1 MGKTEVSTTI
11 FDGVLIINRQKFEDH
26 RGFFLEMFNKEDL
39 LEVGIDFNLVQVN
52 YSLSKK
58 SGTIRGLHYQ
68 IEPFAQA
75 KIVRC
80 NRGAIFDVAV
90 DLRFQSPT
98 FSKYVSFLMVGNGI
112 DQDEVSRFKTTKAN
126 YVLGPEASIL
136 IPKGFA
142 HGFLTLIDNSEVIY
156 FLNQTFNKE
165 ADKSIRWNDP
175 QIAIEWPISGI
186 TPIISEKDK
195 NAPFLRNAEI
205 NF

>member
-1 MGKTEVSTTI
+1 MGKIEISPTI
-11 FDGVLIINRQKFEDH
+11 FDGVLIVTQQKFEDN
-26 RGFFLEMFNKEDL
+26 RGFFSEIFNKEDFRGA
-39 LEVGIDFNLVQVN
+39 GIDFDLVQVN
-52 YSLSKK
+52 YSFSKK

-90 DLRFQSPT
+90 DLRSNSPT
-98 FSKYVSFLMVGNGI
+98 FGKYVSFLMVGNGVS
-112 DQDEVSRFKTTKAN
+112 QDEINRFEKTKAN
-126 YVLGPEASIL
+126 HTLAPEASIL

-142 HGFLTLIDNSEVIY
+142 HGFLTLTDNAEVIY

-165 ADKSIRWNDP
+165 SDKSIRWDDP
-175 QIAIEWPISGI
+175 QIAIEWPLSG
-186 TPIISEKDK
+186 TAPIISEKDK